1 MALAGNGY
9 CGTTKR
15 FEHTAER
22 GKPRHRFSG
31 RWTLPA
37 CFILDTDILGMAIP
51 SCILRG
57 TCPSEALLYFQRSRR
72 HSQRSTGDMLQQQR
86 HRMSLLFAV
95 AVLHRCN
102 CKVLEEVHSS
112 TMYWYLLFGV
122 HSRYILDST
131 LYIIYSICCSWAQDY
146 SNDSFVLDHSWTRSS
161 YLDA

>member
-1 MALAGNGY
+1 M
-9 CGTTKR
+9 KR
-15 FEHTAER
+15 HYETFRA
-22 GKPRHRFSG
+22 HRRKARARSPAPTSQG

-37 CFILDTDILGMAIP
+37 CFILDTNILGMAIP

-122 HSRYILDST
+122 HSRYIIDST
-131 LYIIYSICCSWAQDY
+131 LYIIYRICCSWAQDY
-146 SNDSFVLDHSWTRSS
+146 STDSFVLDHSWTRSS